1 MSKQKVGHGSAQ
13 RLKAF
18 QDGRAQGLAE
28 AEARLKD
35 RTAERDAIDMALG
48 QEHRE
53 KLDLEARLA
62 AAEAGADGAHC
73 VHDDCW
79 LHGSHLGDAKRRIAS
94 LELELMR
101 MTNDVDH
108 RVADLE
114 ARLAAACPKDCPRH
128 ACIGSEAT
136 RGEPRGPCDY
146 KRGRS

>member
-1 MSKQKVGHGSAQ
+1 MTYEWKTKCPIGSVAAES
-13 RLKAF
+13 L
-18 QDGRAQGLAE
+18 DGEYIVSFDE

-114 ARLAAACPKDCPRH
+114 TRLAAAEQRH
-128 ACIGSEAT
+128 IEPMAGCSCSACTQLRE
-136 RGEPRGPCDY
+136 
-146 KRGRS
+146 RGRS

>member
-1 MSKQKVGHGSAQ
+1 MKCRFCGTEYEDEPDNCLDKYD
-13 RLKAF
+13 KA
-18 QDGRAQGLAE
+18 LAE
-28 AEARLKD
+28 A
-35 RTAERDAIDMALG
+35 
-48 QEHRE
+48 
-53 KLDLEARLA
+53 EARLA

-114 ARLAAACPKDCPRH
+114 TRLAAA
-128 ACIGSEAT
+128 E
-136 RGEPRGPCDY
+136 
-146 KRGRS
+146 

>member
-1 MSKQKVGHGSAQ
+1 MGEVLGVVYK
-13 RLKAF
+13 
-18 QDGRAQGLAE
+18 AE

-114 ARLAAACPKDCPRH
+114 TRLAAAEQRH
-128 ACIGSEAT
+128 IEPMAGCSCSACTQLRE
-136 RGEPRGPCDY
+136 
-146 KRGRS
+146 RGRS

>member
-1 MSKQKVGHGSAQ
+1 MKCRFCGTEYEDEPDNCLDKYD
-13 RLKAF
+13 KA
-18 QDGRAQGLAE
+18 LAE
-28 AEARLKD
+28 A
-35 RTAERDAIDMALG
+35 
-48 QEHRE
+48 
-53 KLDLEARLA
+53 EARLA

-114 ARLAAACPKDCPRH
+114 TRLAAAEQRH
-128 ACIGSEAT
+128 IEPMAGCSCSACTQLRE
-136 RGEPRGPCDY
+136 
-146 KRGRS
+146 RGRS

>member
-1 MSKQKVGHGSAQ
+1 MTYEWKTKCPIGSVAAES
-13 RLKAF
+13 L
-18 QDGRAQGLAE
+18 DGEYIVSFDE

-35 RTAERDAIDMALG
+35 ETSRANKHLG
-48 QEHRE
+48 TIG
-53 KLDLEARLA
+53 DLEARLA

-114 ARLAAACPKDCPRH
+114 TRLAAAEQRH
-128 ACIGSEAT
+128 IEPMAGCSCSACTQLRE
-136 RGEPRGPCDY
+136 
-146 KRGRS
+146 RGRS

>member
-1 MSKQKVGHGSAQ
+1 MEWEWEGVYDGAIGDW
-13 RLKAF
+13 R
-18 QDGRAQGLAE
+18 GRAVVLKSE

-114 ARLAAACPKDCPRH
+114 TRLAAAEQRH
-128 ACIGSEAT
+128 IEPMAGCSCSACTQLRE
-136 RGEPRGPCDY
+136 
-146 KRGRS
+146 RGRS